1 MNPSWVAGSGLVWTM
16 LIVTLLVA
24 AVLVSMWLWHQ
35 AGLRERQDAVL
46 ARLRGD
52 GRHGAP
58 AIDDDDRRIDNPLLR
73 VACHLVWRT
82 GAEPEPAVVARW
94 LLILAVLVPLALL
107 VLGWRV
113 GLVAVLVGLAIG
125 WALLAR
131 QAARQRMRIIAQLP
145 DYLEQ
150 VTRILSAG
158 HTLEEALVAA
168 ARESPEPVRSLFL
181 RVGRQ
186 VRLGAPVEAV
196 LARMA
201 DLHRIGD
208 LRVIALAA
216 SINRQYGGSLRTV
229 FRSLVQAIRGRESA
243 VRELRAL
250 TAETRFSAMVL
261 AVIPVG
267 LCLYILALN
276 PDYYTAIWASGG
288 GRGLLIGSGLLQLA
302 GVLVIWRM
310 LRGVESGEA

>member
-1 MNPSWVAGSGLVWTM
+1 MEAMSTLAMQWVWPMLVF
-16 LIVTLLVA
+16 TLLAA
-24 AVLVSMWLWHQ
+24 AVLVSTWLWTQ
-35 AGLRERQDAVL
+35 AQTRQQQEAVLGRLREDRAGPSRAAVDEDT
-46 ARLRGD
+46 RIGNPVLRW
-52 GRHGAP
+52 
-58 AIDDDDRRIDNPLLR
+58 
-73 VACHLVWRT
+73 ACHLVWRT
-82 GAEPEPAVVARW
+82 GAEPAPAVVARW
-94 LLILAVLVPLALL
+94 MLALAVLVPLTLL
-107 VLGWRV
+107 IFGWRV
-113 GLVAVLVGLAIG
+113 GLVTIIVGLGVG

-131 QAARQRMRIIAQLP
+131 QAARQRMRIVSQLP

-150 VTRILSAG
+150 VTRILGAG

-168 ARESPEPVRSLFL
+168 ARESPEPVRALFL

-186 VRLGAPVEAV
+186 VRLGAPVETV

-201 DLHRIGD
+201 DIHRLRD

-243 VRELRAL
+243 GRELRAL

-261 AVIPVG
+261 AIIPVG

-276 PDYYTAIWASGG
+276 PDYYAAIWASGG
-288 GRGLLIGSGLLQLA
+288 GRGLLFAAGALQLA
-302 GVLVIWRM
+302 GVFVIWRM
-310 LRGVESGEA
+310 LRSVESGEA